1 MRNLL
6 RTMLVFVLFAQ
17 AAFAQERSVSGT
29 VTSQEDGEPMPG
41 VNVVLKGTTV
51 GTVTGVDGGYRLSV
65 PAGGQ
70 TLVFSFIGYETQE
83 VAIGARAV
91 IDVTLTTDVSQLQ
104 EVVVVG
110 YGQQSRALT
119 TQSISDV
126 SSERFQNM
134 PVLSAQEA
142 LQGQAAGVQ
151 MVGASGVLGSAATV
165 RIRGVASLN
174 NANPLYVVDGVP
186 LNNEAR
192 SDALGGATLNPIA
205 EINPQDIE
213 SITVLKDAAAVAIYG
228 SRGANGV
235 ILINTKTGGYNQET
249 QFNADYY
256 TGWSQPTYL
265 RTMMTADQ
273 HRQFAA
279 DVFTAEGTPTQPSD
293 LPQGSFDW
301 PAAVLQTGRVNNYS
315 LSANGGTDK
324 TAFYLG
330 GTFFNQESYT
340 FGNSADR
347 INARINLTHE
357 AKDNLRFGVNLG
369 LTRLEYDRINADNST
384 FAPLTSS
391 YLQLPW
397 VEPRDENGAY
407 VNTGFIA
414 NVLAIEDL
422 SDYTTISRRST
433 GNFYAEWDIIPSLTF
448 KTDFGID
455 LVQLEQFYR
464 DPDIVSPGGYGYK
477 SIDQDN
483 KWLSTNTLNY
493 VNDFGEDHS
502 VNALL
507 GYSFETSYYDAIAV
521 EGSGFVS
528 DALPNVNSAATKTT
542 TDAVG
547 SQWALLSYF
556 SRLNYAFR
564 NKYIFEVSARRD
576 GSSRFGSENRYGNF
590 YAVSGGWIL
599 SEESFFQNNPLVNFM
614 KLSAS
619 FGTSGNDQIGNFAS
633 LGLYEGGTTPD
644 YAGLPGLSPSQPAN
658 PLLSWEETRQF
669 DVSLDW
675 TTLNSRLDLSAS
687 YYVKN
692 TDGILLE
699 VPLPYTTGFSTR
711 NQNIGEL
718 RNRGVDLMITS
729 TNVQNEAFTWE
740 TSFNVGFLN
749 QEVTSL
755 PDDNVDPFGNP
766 FIAGTASQRVTQ
778 GYTSNEFF
786 LIRYKGINS
795 ETGEAEWLTRD
806 GEVTTTPTAD
816 DRVYIGSAIPDFTG
830 SLRNTMTYMG
840 FDFSFMFNFVKGNMV
855 MLDDMRFT
863 DNPNNVTGFNL
874 HTRLLDYWEQPGD
887 NSYAPA
893 LDAATFGTFAQRST
907 RQLFD
912 GSYLRLRNVTL
923 GYNMPNDLLGGTFLR
938 NARVYVMG
946 QNLLTFSELGD
957 WEVDPEINGAG
968 TDPRDQGESF
978 FTMPQA
984 KTFTVGVNIGF

>member
-1 MRNLL
+1 M
-6 RTMLVFVLFAQ
+6 MLFVLLSQ
-17 AAFAQERSVSGT
+17 AAYAQDRSVSGR
-29 VTSQEDGEPMPG
+29 VTSAEDGEPMPG
-41 VNVVLKGTTV
+41 VNVVLKGTTT
-51 GTVTGVDGGYRLSV
+51 GTVTDVDGNYRLSV
-65 PAGGQ
+65 PSGSPV
-70 TLVFSFIGYETQE
+70 LVFSFIGFETQE
-83 VAIGARAV
+83 VPVGARAV
-91 IDVTLTTDVSQLQ
+91 IDVTLNSDVSQLQ

-119 TQSISDV
+119 TQSVSDV
-126 SSERFQNM
+126 GSERFENM

-151 MVGASGVLGSAATV
+151 MVGSSGVVGSAATI

-192 SDALGGATLNPIA
+192 SDALGGASLNPIA

-235 ILINTKTGGYNQET
+235 ILINTKSGGYNEAT

-256 TGWSQPTYL
+256 TGWSQPTYV
-265 RTMMTADQ
+265 RDMMSANQ
-273 HRQFAA
+273 HRQYGA
-279 DVFTAEGTPTQPSD
+279 DALTAQGEPTQVSD
-293 LPQGSFDW
+293 FPQGSFDW
-301 PAAVLQTGRVNNYS
+301 PAAALQTGRVNNYS
-315 LSANGGTDK
+315 LSANGGSEK
-324 TAFYLG
+324 TAFYIG
-330 GTFFNQESYT
+330 GTYFNQESFT
-340 FGNSADR
+340 IGNSADR
-347 INARINLTHE
+347 INARLNLTHE
-357 AKDNLRFGVNLG
+357 ATDNLRFGVNLG

-407 VNTGFIA
+407 VNTGFVA

-422 SDYTTISRRST
+422 SDYTTISRRTT
-433 GNFYAEWDIIPSLTF
+433 GNVYGEWDIIPSLTF
-448 KTDFGID
+448 RSDLGID

-493 VNDFGEDHS
+493 SNTFGENHS
-502 VNALL
+502 LDALL
-507 GYSFETSYYDAIAV
+507 GYSFETSQYDAIAV

-528 DALPNVNSAATKTT
+528 DDLPNVNSAATKTI

-547 SQWALLSYF
+547 SRWALLSYF
-556 SRLNYAFR
+556 SRINYAFKNR
-564 NKYIFEVSARRD
+564 YIFEVSARRD
-576 GSSRFGSENRYGNF
+576 GSSRFGSERRYGNF
-590 YAVSGGWIL
+590 YAVSGGWII
-599 SEESFFQNNPLVNFM
+599 SDESFLRDNPLFNFL
-614 KLSAS
+614 KLTAS
-619 FGTSGNDQIGNFAS
+619 YGTAGNDQIGNFAS
-633 LGLYEGGTTPD
+633 LGLYQGGTTPD

-658 PLLSWEETRQF
+658 PLLSWEETAQF

-675 TTLNSRLDLSAS
+675 TTLNNRLDIAAS

-692 TDGILLE
+692 TDGILLD
-699 VPLPYTTGFSTR
+699 VPIPYTTGFSTR
-711 NQNIGEL
+711 SQNIGEL
-718 RNRGVDLMITS
+718 RNTGIDLNLTS
-729 TNVQNEAFTWE
+729 RNIQNDVFQWE
-740 TSFNVGFLN
+740 TSFNIGFLN

-755 PDDNVDPFGNP
+755 PEDNADEFGP
-766 FIAGTASQRVTQ
+766 YIVGTSSQRVAQ

-786 LIRYKGINS
+786 LIRYRGINS
-795 ETGEAEWLTRD
+795 DTGEAEWLTKD
-806 GEVTTTPTAD
+806 GEATTNPTAD
-816 DRVYIGSAIPDFTG
+816 DRVYVGSAIPDFTG
-830 SLRNTMTYMG
+830 SLRNTIRYMG

-863 DNPNNVTGFNL
+863 DNPANVAGFNL
-874 HTRLLDYWEQPGD
+874 STRLLDYWKQPGD
-887 NSYAPA
+887 NAYAPA
-893 LDAATFGTFAQRST
+893 LGAETFGTFGQRST

-923 GYNMPNDLLGGTFLR
+923 GYTLPQSVTGNTFLR

-946 QNLLTFSELGD
+946 QNILTFSELGD
-957 WEVDPEINGAG
+957 WGVDPEINGGG
-968 TDPRDQGESF
+968 TDPRNQGESF
-978 FTMPQA
+978 FTLPQA
-984 KTFTVGVNIGF
+984 KTFTVGASIGF

>member
-1 MRNLL
+1 M
-6 RTMLVFVLFAQ
+6 VFVLFAQ
-17 AAFAQERSVSGT
+17 TVLAQERDVSGK
-29 VTSQEDGEPMPG
+29 VTSAEDGEGMPG

-51 GTVTGVDGGYRLSV
+51 GTVTDIEGNYRLSV
-65 PAGGQ
+65 PSGAQ
-70 TLVFSFIGYETQE
+70 TLVFSFIGFSTQE

-91 IDVTLTTDVSQLQ
+91 IDVTMATDVSQLQ

-119 TQSISDV
+119 TQSVSDV
-126 SSERFQNM
+126 GAERFQNM
-134 PVLSAQEA
+134 PVLSTQEA

-151 MVGASGVLGSAATV
+151 MVGTSGVVGSAATV

-186 LNNEAR
+186 LNQENR
-192 SDALGGATLNPIA
+192 TDALGGASLNPIA

-235 ILINTKTGGYNQET
+235 ILINTKSGKYNQAT

-265 RTMMTADQ
+265 RSMMSADQ
-273 HRQFAA
+273 YRQYAA
-279 DVFTAEGTPTQPSD
+279 DVFTAEGEPTTPAD
-293 LPQGSFDW
+293 FPQGGFNW
-301 PAAVLQTGRVNNYS
+301 PDAVLQTGRVNNYS

-324 TAFYLG
+324 TAFYIG
-330 GTFFNQESYT
+330 GTYFNQESYT
-340 FGNSADR
+340 IGNSADR

-369 LTRLEYDRINADNST
+369 ITRLEYDRINADNST

-397 VEPRDENGAY
+397 VEPRDENGAF
-407 VNTGFIA
+407 VNTGFVA
-414 NVLAIEDL
+414 NVLAIEAL
-422 SDYTTISRRST
+422 SDYTTISRRNT
-433 GNFYAEWDIIPSLTF
+433 GNVYAEWDIIPSLTF
-448 KTDFGID
+448 RSDFGID

-464 DPDIVSPGGYGYK
+464 DPEIVSPGGYGYK

-493 VNDFGEDHS
+493 VKDFGDDHS
-502 VNALL
+502 LNALL
-507 GYSFETSYYDAIAV
+507 GYSFETSRYDAIAV

-528 DALPNVNSAATKTT
+528 DDLPNVNSAATKTT
-542 TDAVG
+542 TDAIG

-556 SRLNYAFR
+556 SRLNYAYKS
-564 NKYIFEVSARRD
+564 KYIFEVSARRD
-576 GSSRFGSENRYGNF
+576 GSSRFGSERRFGNF

-599 SEESFFQNNPLVNFM
+599 SSESFLENLAFVDFL

-619 FGTSGNDQIGNFAS
+619 YGTSGNDQIGNFAS
-633 LGLYEGGTTPD
+633 LGLYAGGITPD
-644 YAGLPGLSPSQPAN
+644 YAGLPGLSPDQPAN
-658 PLLSWEETRQF
+658 PLLSWEETKQF

-675 TTLNSRLDLSAS
+675 TTLNNKVDVSAS

-692 TDGILLE
+692 TEGILLA
-699 VPLPYTTGFSTR
+699 VPLPYTTGFASR
-711 NQNIGEL
+711 NQNVGEL
-718 RNRGVDLMITS
+718 RNRGLDLNITS
-729 TNVQNEAFTWE
+729 RNVENEAFTWE
-740 TSFNVGFLN
+740 TQFNVGFLN
-749 QEVTSL
+749 QEVTRL

-766 FIAGTASQRVTQ
+766 FIAGTSSQRVTQ

-786 LIRYKGINS
+786 LIRYSGINA

-806 GEVTTTPTAD
+806 GEITSTPTAD
-816 DRVYIGSAIPDFTG
+816 DRVYVGSALPKFTG
-830 SLRNTMTYMG
+830 SLRNTMTYRG
-840 FDFSFMFNFVKGNMV
+840 LDFTFMLNFVQGNKV

-874 HTRLLDYWEQPGD
+874 HTRLLNYWQQPGD
-887 NSYAPA
+887 NAYAPA
-893 LDAATFGTFAQRST
+893 LDATTFGTFAQRST
-907 RQLFD
+907 LQLFD

-923 GYNMPNDLLGGTFLR
+923 GYTLPNDVLGRTFMR
-938 NARVYVMG
+938 NARLYVMG
-946 QNLLTFSELGD
+946 QNLLTFSEMTD
-957 WEVDPEINGAG
+957 WEVDPEINGGG
-968 TDPRDQGESF
+968 TDPRNQGESF